1 MFLDLVKQ
9 ARSHRGFRQDRKV
22 TRQELEHLVECARF
36 TPAARNDQVLKYYL
50 AEKPETVAAIQP
62 LTKWAG
68 ALAEL
73 HLPRKGAEPVAYIVI
88 CLDGSL
94 AENPAPYQRDV
105 GIVAQTMLLAAA
117 EMGLNGCMIGS
128 FAAGSCGKSWACR
141 KPSSPNCC
149 WPWARDG
156 PHRHDRRG
164 RGRQHHLLSGCRGY
178 PLCTQAHPGAAD
190 FESVT
195 DKCPPY
201 VKNLLKTGGGYGNMV
216 QS

>member
-50 AEKPETVAAIQP
+50 AEKTETVAAIQP

-128 FAAGSCGKSWACR
+128 FAAGELREKLGLPEAI
-141 KPSSPNCC
+141 KPQLLLALGEGADRIVMTDVGEDGSTTYY
-149 WPWARDG
+149 RDAEDT
-156 PHRHDRRG
+156 H
-164 RGRQHHLLSGCRGY
+164 
-178 PLCTQAHPGAAD
+178 
-190 FESVT
+190 
-195 DKCPPY
+195 Y
-201 VKNLLKTGGGYGNMV
+201 VPKRTLEQLILNP
-216 QS
+216 

>member
-9 ARSHRGFRQDRKV
+9 ARSHRGFQQDRKV
-22 TRQELEHLVECARF
+22 TWQELEHLVECARF

-94 AENPAPYQRDV
+94 AENPTPYQRDV

-128 FAAGSCGKSWACR
+128 FAAGELREKLGLPETI
-141 KPSSPNCC
+141 KPQLLLALGEGTDRIVMTDVGEDGSTTYY
-149 WPWARDG
+149 RDAEDT
-156 PHRHDRRG
+156 H
-164 RGRQHHLLSGCRGY
+164 
-178 PLCTQAHPGAAD
+178 
-190 FESVT
+190 
-195 DKCPPY
+195 Y
-201 VKNLLKTGGGYGNMV
+201 VPKRTLEQLILNP
-216 QS
+216 

>member
-94 AENPAPYQRDV
+94 EENPTPYQRDV
-105 GIVAQTMLLAAA
+105 GIVAQTMLLAAV

-128 FAAGSCGKSWACR
+128 FAAGELREKLGLPEAI
-141 KPSSPNCC
+141 KPQLLLALGEGTDRIVMTDVGEDGSTTYY
-149 WPWARDG
+149 RDAEDT
-156 PHRHDRRG
+156 H
-164 RGRQHHLLSGCRGY
+164 
-178 PLCTQAHPGAAD
+178 
-190 FESVT
+190 
-195 DKCPPY
+195 Y
-201 VKNLLKTGGGYGNMV
+201 VPKRTLEQLILNP
-216 QS
+216 

>member
-128 FAAGSCGKSWACR
+128 FAARELREKLGLPEAIKPQLLLALGEGTDRIVMTDVGEDGSTTYY
-141 KPSSPNCC
+141 
-149 WPWARDG
+149 RDAEDI
-156 PHRHDRRG
+156 H
-164 RGRQHHLLSGCRGY
+164 
-178 PLCTQAHPGAAD
+178 
-190 FESVT
+190 
-195 DKCPPY
+195 Y
-201 VKNLLKTGGGYGNMV
+201 VPKRTLEQLILNP
-216 QS
+216 

>member
-9 ARSHRGFRQDRKV
+9 ACSHRGFRQDRKV

-128 FAAGSCGKSWACR
+128 FAAGELREKLDLPEAI
-141 KPSSPNCC
+141 KPQLLLALGEGTDRIVMTDVGEDGSTTYY
-149 WPWARDG
+149 RDAEDT
-156 PHRHDRRG
+156 H
-164 RGRQHHLLSGCRGY
+164 
-178 PLCTQAHPGAAD
+178 
-190 FESVT
+190 
-195 DKCPPY
+195 Y
-201 VKNLLKTGGGYGNMV
+201 VPKRTLEQLILNP
-216 QS
+216 

>member
-128 FAAGSCGKSWACR
+128 FAAGELR
-141 KPSSPNCC
+141 KTLGLPEAIKPQLLLALGEGTDRIVMTDVGENGSTTYY
-149 WPWARDG
+149 RDAEDT
-156 PHRHDRRG
+156 H
-164 RGRQHHLLSGCRGY
+164 
-178 PLCTQAHPGAAD
+178 
-190 FESVT
+190 
-195 DKCPPY
+195 Y
-201 VKNLLKTGGGYGNMV
+201 VPKRTLEQLILNP
-216 QS
+216 

>member
-94 AENPAPYQRDV
+94 AENSAPYQRDV

-128 FAAGSCGKSWACR
+128 FAAGELREKLGLPETI
-141 KPSSPNCC
+141 KPQLLLALGEGTDRIVITDVGEDGSTTYF
-149 WPWARDG
+149 RDAEDT
-156 PHRHDRRG
+156 H
-164 RGRQHHLLSGCRGY
+164 
-178 PLCTQAHPGAAD
+178 
-190 FESVT
+190 
-195 DKCPPY
+195 Y
-201 VKNLLKTGGGYGNMV
+201 VPKRTLEQLILNP
-216 QS
+216 

>member
-128 FAAGSCGKSWACR
+128 FAAGELREKLGLPEAI
-141 KPSSPNCC
+141 KPQLLLALGEGTDRIVMTDVGEDGSTTYY
-149 WPWARDG
+149 RDAEDI
-156 PHRHDRRG
+156 H
-164 RGRQHHLLSGCRGY
+164 
-178 PLCTQAHPGAAD
+178 
-190 FESVT
+190 
-195 DKCPPY
+195 Y
-201 VKNLLKTGGGYGNMV
+201 VPKRTLGQLILNP
-216 QS
+216 

>member
-73 HLPRKGAEPVAYIVI
+73 HLPRKSAEPVAYIVI

-94 AENPAPYQRDV
+94 AEKPAPYQRDV

-128 FAAGSCGKSWACR
+128 FAAGELREKLGLPEAI
-141 KPSSPNCC
+141 KPQLLLALGEGTDRIVMIDVGENGSTTYY
-149 WPWARDG
+149 RDAEDI
-156 PHRHDRRG
+156 H
-164 RGRQHHLLSGCRGY
+164 
-178 PLCTQAHPGAAD
+178 
-190 FESVT
+190 
-195 DKCPPY
+195 Y
-201 VKNLLKTGGGYGNMV
+201 VPKRTLEQLILNP
-216 QS
+216 

>member
-73 HLPRKGAEPVAYIVI
+73 HLPRRGAEPVAYIVI

-128 FAAGSCGKSWACR
+128 FAAGELREKLGLPEAI
-141 KPSSPNCC
+141 KPQLLLALGEGTDRIVMTDVGEDGSTTYY
-149 WPWARDG
+149 RDAEDI
-156 PHRHDRRG
+156 H
-164 RGRQHHLLSGCRGY
+164 
-178 PLCTQAHPGAAD
+178 
-190 FESVT
+190 
-195 DKCPPY
+195 Y
-201 VKNLLKTGGGYGNMV
+201 VPKRTLEQLILNP
-216 QS
+216 

>member
-105 GIVAQTMLLAAA
+105 GIVAQTILLAAA

-128 FAAGSCGKSWACR
+128 FAAGTLREQLGLPESI
-141 KPSSPNCC
+141 KPQLLLALGEGTDRIVMTDVGEDGSTTYY
-149 WPWARDG
+149 RDAEDI
-156 PHRHDRRG
+156 H
-164 RGRQHHLLSGCRGY
+164 
-178 PLCTQAHPGAAD
+178 
-190 FESVT
+190 
-195 DKCPPY
+195 Y
-201 VKNLLKTGGGYGNMV
+201 VPKRTLEQLILNP
-216 QS
+216 

>member
-128 FAAGSCGKSWACR
+128 FAAGELREKLGLPEAL
-141 KPSSPNCC
+141 KPQLLLALGEGTDRIVMTDVGEDGSTTYY
-149 WPWARDG
+149 RDAEDT
-156 PHRHDRRG
+156 H
-164 RGRQHHLLSGCRGY
+164 
-178 PLCTQAHPGAAD
+178 
-190 FESVT
+190 
-195 DKCPPY
+195 Y
-201 VKNLLKTGGGYGNMV
+201 VPKRTLEQLILNP
-216 QS
+216 

>member
-9 ARSHRGFRQDRKV
+9 TRSHRGFRQDRKV

-73 HLPRKGAEPVAYIVI
+73 HLPRKGAGPVAYIVI

-128 FAAGSCGKSWACR
+128 FAAGELREKLGLPEAI
-141 KPSSPNCC
+141 KPQLLLALGEGTDRIVITDVGEDGSTTYY
-149 WPWARDG
+149 RDAEDI
-156 PHRHDRRG
+156 H
-164 RGRQHHLLSGCRGY
+164 
-178 PLCTQAHPGAAD
+178 
-190 FESVT
+190 
-195 DKCPPY
+195 Y
-201 VKNLLKTGGGYGNMV
+201 VPKRTLEQLILNP
-216 QS
+216 

>member
-36 TPAARNDQVLKYYL
+36 TPAARNNQVLKYYL
-50 AEKPETVAAIQP
+50 AEKTETVAAIQP

-88 CLDGSL
+88 CMDGSL

-128 FAAGSCGKSWACR
+128 FAAGELREKLGLPEAI
-141 KPSSPNCC
+141 KPQLLLALGEGTDRIVMTDVGEDGSTTYY
-149 WPWARDG
+149 RDAEDT
-156 PHRHDRRG
+156 H
-164 RGRQHHLLSGCRGY
+164 
-178 PLCTQAHPGAAD
+178 
-190 FESVT
+190 
-195 DKCPPY
+195 Y
-201 VKNLLKTGGGYGNMV
+201 VPKRTLEQLILNP
-216 QS
+216 

>member
-128 FAAGSCGKSWACR
+128 FAAGELREKLGLPEAI
-141 KPSSPNCC
+141 KPQLLLALGEGTDRIVMTDVGENGSTTYYRDAEDIHYVPKRTLEQLILN
-149 WPWARDG
+149 PWQTNV
-156 PHRHDRRG
+156 RH
-164 RGRQHHLLSGCRGY
+164 
-178 PLCTQAHPGAAD
+178 
-190 FESVT
+190 
-195 DKCPPY
+195 
-201 VKNLLKTGGGYGNMV
+201 M
-216 QS
+216 

>member
-128 FAAGSCGKSWACR
+128 FAAGELREKLGLPEAI
-141 KPSSPNCC
+141 KPQLLLALGEGTDRIVMTDVGEDGSTTYY
-149 WPWARDG
+149 RDAEDI
-156 PHRHDRRG
+156 H
-164 RGRQHHLLSGCRGY
+164 
-178 PLCTQAHPGAAD
+178 
-190 FESVT
+190 
-195 DKCPPY
+195 Y
-201 VKNLLKTGGGYGNMV
+201 VPKRTLEQLILNP
-216 QS
+216 

>member
-128 FAAGSCGKSWACR
+128 FAAGELREKLGLPEAI
-141 KPSSPNCC
+141 KPQLLLALGEGTDRIVMTDVGEDGSTTYY
-149 WPWARDG
+149 RDAEEI
-156 PHRHDRRG
+156 H
-164 RGRQHHLLSGCRGY
+164 
-178 PLCTQAHPGAAD
+178 
-190 FESVT
+190 
-195 DKCPPY
+195 Y
-201 VKNLLKTGGGYGNMV
+201 VPKRTLEQLILNP
-216 QS
+216 

>member
-128 FAAGSCGKSWACR
+128 FAAGELREKLGLPEAI
-141 KPSSPNCC
+141 KPQLLL
-149 WPWARDG
+149 ALGEGRD
-156 PHRHDRRG
+156 RI
-164 RGRQHHLLSGCRGY
+164 
-178 PLCTQAHPGAAD
+178 
-190 FESVT
+190 VIT
-195 DKCPPY
+195 DVGEDGSTTYYRDAEDTHY
-201 VKNLLKTGGGYGNMV
+201 VPKRTLEQLILNP
-216 QS
+216 

>member
-94 AENPAPYQRDV
+94 AGNPAPYQRDV

-128 FAAGSCGKSWACR
+128 FAAGELREKLGLPEAI
-141 KPSSPNCC
+141 KPQLLLALGEGTDRIVMTDVGEDGSTTYY
-149 WPWARDG
+149 RDAEDT
-156 PHRHDRRG
+156 H
-164 RGRQHHLLSGCRGY
+164 
-178 PLCTQAHPGAAD
+178 
-190 FESVT
+190 
-195 DKCPPY
+195 Y
-201 VKNLLKTGGGYGNMV
+201 VPKRTLEQLILNP
-216 QS
+216 

>member
-9 ARSHRGFRQDRKV
+9 ARSHRGFRQERKV

-36 TPAARNDQVLKYYL
+36 TPAARNNQVLKYYL

-128 FAAGSCGKSWACR
+128 FAAGELREKLGLPEAI
-141 KPSSPNCC
+141 KPQLLLALGEGTDRIVMTDVGEDGSTTYY
-149 WPWARDG
+149 RDAEDT
-156 PHRHDRRG
+156 H
-164 RGRQHHLLSGCRGY
+164 
-178 PLCTQAHPGAAD
+178 
-190 FESVT
+190 
-195 DKCPPY
+195 Y
-201 VKNLLKTGGGYGNMV
+201 VPKRTLEQLILNP
-216 QS
+216 

>member
-50 AEKPETVAAIQP
+50 AEKPETVAVIQP

-105 GIVAQTMLLAAA
+105 GIVAQTILLAAA

-128 FAAGSCGKSWACR
+128 FAAGELREKLGLPEAI
-141 KPSSPNCC
+141 KPQLLLALGEGTDRIVMTDVGEDGSTTYY
-149 WPWARDG
+149 RDAEDI
-156 PHRHDRRG
+156 H
-164 RGRQHHLLSGCRGY
+164 
-178 PLCTQAHPGAAD
+178 
-190 FESVT
+190 
-195 DKCPPY
+195 Y
-201 VKNLLKTGGGYGNMV
+201 VPKRTLEQLILNP
-216 QS
+216 

>member
-50 AEKPETVAAIQP
+50 AEKPETVTAIQP
-62 LTKWAG
+62 LTRWAG

-128 FAAGSCGKSWACR
+128 FAAGELREKLGLPEAI
-141 KPSSPNCC
+141 KPQLLLALGEGTDRIVMTDVGEDGSTTYY
-149 WPWARDG
+149 RDAEDT
-156 PHRHDRRG
+156 H
-164 RGRQHHLLSGCRGY
+164 
-178 PLCTQAHPGAAD
+178 
-190 FESVT
+190 
-195 DKCPPY
+195 Y
-201 VKNLLKTGGGYGNMV
+201 VPKRTLEQLILNP
-216 QS
+216 

>member
-50 AEKPETVAAIQP
+50 AEKTETVAAIQP

-94 AENPAPYQRDV
+94 AENSAPYQRDV

-128 FAAGSCGKSWACR
+128 FAAGELREKLGLPETI
-141 KPSSPNCC
+141 KPQLLLALGEGTDRIVMTDVGEDGSTTYY
-149 WPWARDG
+149 RDAEDT
-156 PHRHDRRG
+156 H
-164 RGRQHHLLSGCRGY
+164 
-178 PLCTQAHPGAAD
+178 
-190 FESVT
+190 
-195 DKCPPY
+195 Y
-201 VKNLLKTGGGYGNMV
+201 VPKRTLEQLILNP
-216 QS
+216 

>member
-88 CLDGSL
+88 CLDRSL

-105 GIVAQTMLLAAA
+105 GIVAQTILLAAA

-128 FAAGSCGKSWACR
+128 FAAGELREKLGLPEAI
-141 KPSSPNCC
+141 KPQLLLALGEGTDRIVMTDVGEDGSTTYY
-149 WPWARDG
+149 RDAEDI
-156 PHRHDRRG
+156 H
-164 RGRQHHLLSGCRGY
+164 
-178 PLCTQAHPGAAD
+178 
-190 FESVT
+190 
-195 DKCPPY
+195 Y
-201 VKNLLKTGGGYGNMV
+201 VPKRTLEQLILNP
-216 QS
+216 

>member
-105 GIVAQTMLLAAA
+105 GIVAQTILLAAA
-117 EMGLNGCMIGS
+117 EMDLNGCMIGS
-128 FAAGSCGKSWACR
+128 FAAGELREKLGLPEAI
-141 KPSSPNCC
+141 KPQLLLALGEGTDRIVMTDVGEDGSTTYY
-149 WPWARDG
+149 RDAG
-156 PHRHDRRG
+156 DIH
-164 RGRQHHLLSGCRGY
+164 
-178 PLCTQAHPGAAD
+178 
-190 FESVT
+190 
-195 DKCPPY
+195 Y
-201 VKNLLKTGGGYGNMV
+201 VPKRTLEQLILNP
-216 QS
+216 

>member
-1 MFLDLVKQ
+1 MAIHVK
-9 ARSHRGFRQDRKV
+9 SEIGKLKKVMLHRPG
-22 TRQELEHLVECARF
+22 QELEHLVECARF

-128 FAAGSCGKSWACR
+128 FAAGELREKLGLPEAI
-141 KPSSPNCC
+141 KPQLLLALGEGTDRIVMTDVGEDGSTTYY
-149 WPWARDG
+149 RDAEDT
-156 PHRHDRRG
+156 H
-164 RGRQHHLLSGCRGY
+164 
-178 PLCTQAHPGAAD
+178 
-190 FESVT
+190 
-195 DKCPPY
+195 Y
-201 VKNLLKTGGGYGNMV
+201 VPKRTLEQLILNL
-216 QS
+216 

>member
-36 TPAARNDQVLKYYL
+36 TPASRNNQVLKYYL

-105 GIVAQTMLLAAA
+105 GIVAQTILLAAA

-128 FAAGSCGKSWACR
+128 FAAGELREKLGLPEAI
-141 KPSSPNCC
+141 KPQLLLALGEGTDRIVMTDVGEDGSTTYY
-149 WPWARDG
+149 RDAEDI
-156 PHRHDRRG
+156 H
-164 RGRQHHLLSGCRGY
+164 
-178 PLCTQAHPGAAD
+178 
-190 FESVT
+190 
-195 DKCPPY
+195 Y
-201 VKNLLKTGGGYGNMV
+201 VPKRTLEQLILNP
-216 QS
+216 

>member
-22 TRQELEHLVECARF
+22 TRQELEYLVECARF

-128 FAAGSCGKSWACR
+128 FAAGELREKLGLPEAI
-141 KPSSPNCC
+141 KPQLLLALGAGTDRIVITDVGEDGSTTYY
-149 WPWARDG
+149 RDAEET
-156 PHRHDRRG
+156 H
-164 RGRQHHLLSGCRGY
+164 
-178 PLCTQAHPGAAD
+178 
-190 FESVT
+190 
-195 DKCPPY
+195 Y
-201 VKNLLKTGGGYGNMV
+201 VPKRTLEQLILNP
-216 QS
+216 

>member
-128 FAAGSCGKSWACR
+128 FAAGELRERLGLPEAI
-141 KPSSPNCC
+141 KPQLLLALGEGTDRIVMTDVGEDGSTTYY
-149 WPWARDG
+149 RDAG
-156 PHRHDRRG
+156 DTH
-164 RGRQHHLLSGCRGY
+164 
-178 PLCTQAHPGAAD
+178 
-190 FESVT
+190 
-195 DKCPPY
+195 Y
-201 VKNLLKTGGGYGNMV
+201 VPKRTLEQLILNP
-216 QS
+216 

>member
-50 AEKPETVAAIQP
+50 AEKPETLAAIQP

-94 AENPAPYQRDV
+94 AENPTPYQRDV
-105 GIVAQTMLLAAA
+105 GIVAQTMLLAAV

-128 FAAGSCGKSWACR
+128 FAAGELREKLGLPEAI
-141 KPSSPNCC
+141 KPQLLLALGEGTDRIVMTDVGEDGSTTYY
-149 WPWARDG
+149 RDAEDT
-156 PHRHDRRG
+156 H
-164 RGRQHHLLSGCRGY
+164 
-178 PLCTQAHPGAAD
+178 
-190 FESVT
+190 
-195 DKCPPY
+195 Y
-201 VKNLLKTGGGYGNMV
+201 VPKRTLEQLILNP
-216 QS
+216 

>member
-128 FAAGSCGKSWACR
+128 FAAGELREKLGLPEAI
-141 KPSSPNCC
+141 KPQLLLALGEGTDRIVMTDVGEDGSTTYY
-149 WPWARDG
+149 RD
-156 PHRHDRRG
+156 
-164 RGRQHHLLSGCRGY
+164 
-178 PLCTQAHPGAAD
+178 AD
-190 FESVT
+190 
-195 DKCPPY
+195 DIHY
-201 VKNLLKTGGGYGNMV
+201 VPKRTLEQLILNP
-216 QS
+216 

>member
-50 AEKPETVAAIQP
+50 AEKTETVAAIQP

-128 FAAGSCGKSWACR
+128 FAAGELREKLGLPETI
-141 KPSSPNCC
+141 KPQLLLALGEGTDRIVITDVGEDGSTTYY
-149 WPWARDG
+149 RDAEDT
-156 PHRHDRRG
+156 H
-164 RGRQHHLLSGCRGY
+164 
-178 PLCTQAHPGAAD
+178 
-190 FESVT
+190 
-195 DKCPPY
+195 Y
-201 VKNLLKTGGGYGNMV
+201 VPKRTLEQLILNP
-216 QS
+216 

>member
-105 GIVAQTMLLAAA
+105 GIVAQTVLLAAA

-128 FAAGSCGKSWACR
+128 FAAGELREKLGLPEAI
-141 KPSSPNCC
+141 KPQLLLALGEGTDRIVMTDVGEDGSTTYY
-149 WPWARDG
+149 RDAEDT
-156 PHRHDRRG
+156 H
-164 RGRQHHLLSGCRGY
+164 
-178 PLCTQAHPGAAD
+178 
-190 FESVT
+190 
-195 DKCPPY
+195 Y
-201 VKNLLKTGGGYGNMV
+201 VPKRTLEQLILNP
-216 QS
+216 

>member
-22 TRQELEHLVECARF
+22 TRQELEHLVECA

-128 FAAGSCGKSWACR
+128 FAAGELREKLGLPEAI
-141 KPSSPNCC
+141 KPQLLLALGEGTDRIVMTDVGEDGSTTYY
-149 WPWARDG
+149 RDAEDT
-156 PHRHDRRG
+156 H
-164 RGRQHHLLSGCRGY
+164 
-178 PLCTQAHPGAAD
+178 
-190 FESVT
+190 
-195 DKCPPY
+195 Y
-201 VKNLLKTGGGYGNMV
+201 VPKRTLEQLILNP
-216 QS
+216 

>member
-73 HLPRKGAEPVAYIVI
+73 HLPRKGAEPVAYIAI

-128 FAAGSCGKSWACR
+128 FAAGELRETLGLPEAI
-141 KPSSPNCC
+141 KPQLLLALGEGTDRIVITDVGEDGSTTYY
-149 WPWARDG
+149 RDAEDT
-156 PHRHDRRG
+156 H
-164 RGRQHHLLSGCRGY
+164 
-178 PLCTQAHPGAAD
+178 
-190 FESVT
+190 
-195 DKCPPY
+195 Y
-201 VKNLLKTGGGYGNMV
+201 VPKRTLEQLILNP
-216 QS
+216 

>member
-36 TPAARNDQVLKYYL
+36 TPAARNNQVLKYYL

-128 FAAGSCGKSWACR
+128 FAAGELREKLGLPEAI
-141 KPSSPNCC
+141 KPQLLLALGEGTDRIVMTNVGEDGSTTYY
-149 WPWARDG
+149 RDAEDI
-156 PHRHDRRG
+156 H
-164 RGRQHHLLSGCRGY
+164 
-178 PLCTQAHPGAAD
+178 
-190 FESVT
+190 
-195 DKCPPY
+195 Y
-201 VKNLLKTGGGYGNMV
+201 VPKRTLEQLILNP
-216 QS
+216 

>member
-22 TRQELEHLVECARF
+22 TLQELEHLVECARF

-128 FAAGSCGKSWACR
+128 FAAGELREKLGLPEAI
-141 KPSSPNCC
+141 KPQLLLALGEGTDRIVMTDVGENGSTTYY
-149 WPWARDG
+149 RDAEDT
-156 PHRHDRRG
+156 H
-164 RGRQHHLLSGCRGY
+164 
-178 PLCTQAHPGAAD
+178 
-190 FESVT
+190 
-195 DKCPPY
+195 Y
-201 VKNLLKTGGGYGNMV
+201 VPKRTLEQLILNP
-216 QS
+216 

>member
-73 HLPRKGAEPVAYIVI
+73 HLPRKGAEPVAYIAI

-128 FAAGSCGKSWACR
+128 FAAGELREKLGLPEAI
-141 KPSSPNCC
+141 KPQLLLALGEGTDRIVITDVGEDGSTTYY
-149 WPWARDG
+149 RDAEDT
-156 PHRHDRRG
+156 H
-164 RGRQHHLLSGCRGY
+164 
-178 PLCTQAHPGAAD
+178 
-190 FESVT
+190 
-195 DKCPPY
+195 Y
-201 VKNLLKTGGGYGNMV
+201 VPKRTLEQLILNP
-216 QS
+216 

>member
-1 MFLDLVKQ
+1 MFLDIVKQ

-73 HLPRKGAEPVAYIVI
+73 HLPRKGAGPVAYIVI

-94 AENPAPYQRDV
+94 AENPTPYQRDV
-105 GIVAQTMLLAAA
+105 GIVAQTMLLAAV

-128 FAAGSCGKSWACR
+128 FAAGELREKLGLPEAI
-141 KPSSPNCC
+141 KPQLLLALGEGTDRIVMTDVGEDGSTTYY
-149 WPWARDG
+149 RDAEDT
-156 PHRHDRRG
+156 H
-164 RGRQHHLLSGCRGY
+164 
-178 PLCTQAHPGAAD
+178 
-190 FESVT
+190 
-195 DKCPPY
+195 Y
-201 VKNLLKTGGGYGNMV
+201 VPKRTLEQLILNP
-216 QS
+216 

>member
-128 FAAGSCGKSWACR
+128 FAAGELREKLGLPEAI
-141 KPSSPNCC
+141 KPQLLLALGEGTDCIVMTDVGEDGSTTYY
-149 WPWARDG
+149 RDAEDT
-156 PHRHDRRG
+156 H
-164 RGRQHHLLSGCRGY
+164 
-178 PLCTQAHPGAAD
+178 
-190 FESVT
+190 
-195 DKCPPY
+195 Y
-201 VKNLLKTGGGYGNMV
+201 VPKRTLEQLILNP
-216 QS
+216 